1 MFLILKTIKYHITAT
16 LIKCCCL
23 GLKLLIPL
31 KSIYKALYTKCLEA
45 DGHKRGWGWG
55 NKDRDVGTVN
65 PEKLSIPK

>member
-45 DGHKRGWGWG
+45 DGHRGDG
-55 NKDRDVGTVN
+55 VGEIRTGM
-65 PEKLSIPK
+65 LAL